1 MFEMTENINVI
12 EVINEKSNGR
22 GLLYNEVGEFDTRE
36 ELIEQLESIG
46 LELDSDELN
55 ELINEE
61 YCWVEG
67 QETEAVSIEK
77 GRKKKFLLGEYVATW
92 TLFGDYCKHLIK
104 DTNTNNFL
112 FGFEA
117 FGWPRIDGA
126 IDLES
131 GTVGRYYA
139 DTHEY
144 RAEHKLS
151 SDDISKLK
159 ESLDDY
165 IDMEGGE
172 DYAENI
178 IDETAEI
185 KRI

>member
-1 MFEMTENINVI
+1 MTENINVI
-12 EVINEKSNGR
+12 EVIHEKSNGH
-22 GLLYNEVGEFDTRE
+22 GLSFNEVGEFDTRE

-61 YCWVEG
+61 YYPIYGE
-67 QETEAVSIEK
+67 ETDALTIEK
-77 GRKKKFLLGEYVATW
+77 GRKKKFLLAEYIPTW
-92 TLFGDYCKHLIK
+92 MLFGDYCKHLIK
-104 DTNTNNFL
+104 DTSTNNFL

-144 RAEHKLS
+144 EAVHKLS
-151 SDDISKLK
+151 KGDISKLK

-172 DYAENI
+172 DYVDNL

>member
-1 MFEMTENINVI
+1 MSENINVI
-12 EVINEKSNGR
+12 EVINEKSNKDR
-22 GLLYNEVGEFDTRE
+22 GLSFNEVGEFDTWA
-36 ELIEQLESIG
+36 ELIERLESIG

-55 ELINEE
+55 ELMDKEYYEVDEE
-61 YCWVEG
+61 
-67 QETEAVSIEK
+67 ETDEIMIED
-77 GRKKKFLLGEYVATW
+77 GRKKKFLLLEHVRDW
-92 TLFGDYCKHLIK
+92 TLFGNYCKHLIK

-131 GTVGRYYA
+131 GTVGHYYA

-144 RAEHKLS
+144 KWVYTLPE
-151 SDDISKLK
+151 DDICKLK

-172 DYAENI
+172 DYAENL

>member
-1 MFEMTENINVI
+1 MTENINVI
-12 EVINEKSNGR
+12 EVINEKSNNGR
-22 GLLYNEVGEFDTRE
+22 GLSFNEVGEFDTRE
-36 ELIEQLESIG
+36 ELIQQLESIG
-46 LELDSDELN
+46 LELDNKDLD

-61 YCWVEG
+61 YYTIYGE
-67 QETEAVSIEK
+67 ETDALTIEK
-77 GRKKKFLLGEYVATW
+77 GRKKKFLLAEYIPTW
-92 TLFGDYCKHLIK
+92 MLFGDYCKHLIK
-104 DTNTNNFL
+104 DAGTNNFL
-112 FGFEA
+112 FGFSA

-144 RAEHKLS
+144 KAVYKLME
-151 SDDISKLK
+151 DDICKLK
-159 ESLDDY
+159 ESLNGE
-165 IDMEGGE
+165 IDAVGGE

-185 KRI
+185 KCI

>member
-1 MFEMTENINVI
+1 MTENINVI
-12 EVINEKSNGR
+12 EVIKEKSKNW
-22 GLLYNEVGEFDTRE
+22 GLAFNEVGEFDTRE
-36 ELIEQLESIG
+36 ELIQQLESIG
-46 LELDSDELN
+46 LELDSDSLD
-55 ELINEE
+55 ELIDDEFLT
-61 YCWVEG
+61 VDG
-67 QETEAVSIEK
+67 DETDAVSIEK
-77 GRKKKFLLGEYVATW
+77 GRKKKFLLGEHVETW
-92 TLFGDYCKHLIK
+92 SLFGDYCKHLIK
-104 DTNTNNFL
+104 DTSTNNFL

-144 RAEHKLS
+144 KAVHKLQD
-151 SDDISKLK
+151 DDISKLT

-172 DYAENI
+172 DYADNL
-178 IDETAEI
+178 IDETVEI

>member
-1 MFEMTENINVI
+1 MTENINVI
-12 EVINEKSNGR
+12 EVINEKSKNW
-22 GLLYNEVGEFDTRE
+22 GLSFNEVGEFDTRE
-36 ELIEQLESIG
+36 ELIQQLESIG
-46 LELDSDELN
+46 LELDNKDLD

-61 YCWVEG
+61 YYTIYGE
-67 QETEAVSIEK
+67 ETDALTIEK
-77 GRKKKFLLGEYVATW
+77 GRKKKFLLAEYIPTW
-92 TLFGDYCKHLIK
+92 MLFGDYCKHLIK
-104 DTNTNNFL
+104 DTSTNNFL

-144 RAEHKLS
+144 KAVHKLQD
-151 SDDISKLK
+151 DDISKLT

-172 DYAENI
+172 DYADNL
-178 IDETAEI
+178 IDETVEI

>member
-1 MFEMTENINVI
+1 MTENINVI
-12 EVINEKSNGR
+12 ETINEKSNNSR
-22 GLLYNEVGEFDTRE
+22 GLSFNEVGEFDTCE
-36 ELIEQLESIG
+36 ELIQQLESIG
-46 LELDSDELN
+46 FELDDDELS
-55 ELINEE
+55 ELINKGYYDIDEE
-61 YCWVEG
+61 
-67 QETEAVSIEK
+67 ETDEVLIED
-77 GRKKKFLLGEYVATW
+77 GRKKKFLLLEHVRDW

-104 DTNTNNFL
+104 DVSTNNSL
-112 FGFEA
+112 FGFSA

-144 RAEHKLS
+144 KAVYKLME
-151 SDDISKLK
+151 DDICKLK
-159 ESLDDY
+159 ESLNGE
-165 IDMEGGE
+165 IDAVGGE

>member
-1 MFEMTENINVI
+1 MTENINVI
-12 EVINEKSNGR
+12 EVINEKSNKGR
-22 GLLYNEVGEFDTRE
+22 GLSFYEVGEFDTLE
-36 ELIEQLESIG
+36 ELIQQLESIG

-55 ELINEE
+55 ELIDKEYYDVDEE
-61 YCWVEG
+61 
-67 QETEAVSIEK
+67 ETDEVLIED
-77 GRKKKFLLGEYVATW
+77 GRKKKFLLLEHVRDW

-104 DTNTNNFL
+104 DTNTNNFML
-112 FGFEA
+112 GFEA

-144 RAEHKLS
+144 KAVYKLQD
-151 SDDISKLK
+151 DDISKLK

-172 DYAENI
+172 DYAENL
-178 IDETAEI
+178 IDETAGI